1 MAIAVED
8 GTGLTNS
15 NSYASVAEATAY
27 YDVDRTATFW
37 ADLTDE
43 QKEEYLQW
51 ATRILDAKVKWRG
64 VKRTETQALAWPR
77 TGAYDREGYA
87 IASTV
92 VPKPVKAALFELA
105 KYLHTNDLTSGPD
118 VGNLKSV
125 KVDVVEVVYQD
136 DTSQSTLPSIINYIL
151 TGLGRMIHG
160 GSTFGRILRA

>member
-1 MAIAVED
+1 MALVVED
-8 GTGLTNS
+8 GTGLTGS

-37 ADLTDE
+37 ADLTTE
-43 QKEEYLQW
+43 QREEYLQW

-64 VKRTETQALAWPR
+64 LKRSETQALAWPR

-87 IASTV
+87 IASTI
-92 VPKPVKAALFELA
+92 VPKPVKAALFELM

-136 DTSQSTLPSIINYIL
+136 DTSQSTLPSIINYLL
-151 TGLGRMIHG
+151 TGLGRMLHG

>member
-1 MAIAVED
+1 MALVVED
-8 GTGLTNS
+8 GTGLTGS
-15 NSYASVAEATAY
+15 NSYASVAEATDY

-37 ADLTDE
+37 ASLTNE
-43 QKEEYLQW
+43 QREEYLQW

-64 VKRTETQALAWPR
+64 LKRSETQALAWPR

-87 IASTV
+87 IASTI
-92 VPKPVKAALFELA
+92 VPKPVKAALFELM

-136 DTSQSTLPSIINYIL
+136 DTSQSTLPSIINYLL